1 MTLLFSRVNEIFG
14 LLFTN
19 QWWIQDFPEE
29 GAPTLKEAIIWP
41 FFPQKLHE
49 IEGI

>member
-1 MTLLFSRVNEIFG
+1 MRDWRLLTAFLCHPLQWRV
-14 LLFTN
+14 
-19 QWWIQDFPEE
+19 QDFPEE

-49 IEGI
+49 IERI